1 MRGYR
6 KSIMTEQTESFLPIR
21 EISQDLRPERLV
33 PALSAGL
40 VTGILV
46 VIMAVSF
53 AALIFSGP
61 LAHFVPNGI
70 GFILMGDAILVTVV
84 ALWSSHASMVAI
96 DQDAPAAILAVV
108 IAAAITS
115 LPVAL
120 SAEAVLA
127 TVALMI
133 VSTTLISGV
142 VFLLLGRYKLG
153 SLIRFL
159 PYPVV
164 GGFLAGTGWLLV
176 TGAIG
181 VMTDASVSGDLFEP
195 ALLIRW
201 LPGFVMALALWW
213 SLNRS
218 SHPLILPGFF
228 VGGSA
233 VFYLIFWLSG
243 TPLAEISAQ
252 GWLLGPFPDGASW
265 QFPLQ
270 PAYLAQVQ
278 WDVVLSNIPNI
289 LPVLFIG
296 VITFLLN
303 VSGLELVVKKEL
315 DLDREMMV
323 GGVGNLISGLFG
335 GIMGFHALSLSGL
348 NYKLAHSSRLASL
361 IAAAFTAFI
370 LFFGMT
376 LLSYIPKIVL
386 GGMLM
391 VMGLSFIIEWVIEAR
406 ARFSRFE
413 YGVIW
418 LILIV
423 IALVGF
429 LEGVA
434 VGLAAAVAL
443 FVVNYSRI
451 NVVKHSLT
459 GVTYRSRV
467 TRGREQRHLLEQ
479 QGEQIQILQLQGF
492 IFFGTAQRLIDQV
505 KERLLMPGLPPLL
518 FLVLDFR
525 QVTGLDST
533 ALLGFAKMNQL
544 AQERNILLV
553 LTQLNAHLQ
562 QQFQRQGLGDG
573 SGAVRFFADL
583 DRGVEWCEA
592 SILQIH
598 GVTATEESLLAQFAE
613 ILPQAEKAGVL
624 IPYLERQEVEPGF
637 YLIRQGDAPDD
648 IFFVEQGQVTAQL
661 ERDGQMPVRLETM
674 RGGRVVGEIGFYL
687 GAERTAAV
695 RADEPT
701 TIYRLSLAKLAVMEK
716 DDPVAAAT
724 FHRLIAHLLAERAVH
739 LIRAVDALLQ

>member
-1 MRGYR
+1 M
-6 KSIMTEQTESFLPIR
+6 SEIFLPVAEIR
-21 EISQDLRPERLV
+21 RDLRPERLV
-33 PALSAGL
+33 TALSAGVIMGL
-40 VTGILV
+40 LV

-61 LAHFVPNGI
+61 FAPFIANGI
-70 GFILMGDAILVTVV
+70 GFILMGNTILVAIV
-84 ALWSSHASMVAI
+84 ALASSHASIVAI
-96 DQDAPAAILAVV
+96 DQDTPAAILAVV

-115 LPVAL
+115 VPVAL
-120 SAEAVLA
+120 SSEAILA
-127 TVALMI
+127 TIAMMI
-133 VSTTLISGV
+133 VSTTLIAGLL
-142 VFLLLGRYKLG
+142 FWLLGRYKLG

-164 GGFLAGTGWLLV
+164 GGFLAGTGWLLI
-176 TGAIG
+176 TGAIS
-181 VMTDASVSGDLFEP
+181 VMADTSLRGSFLEPDLFV
-195 ALLIRW
+195 RW
-201 LPGFVMALALWW
+201 LPGLFIALGLWW
-213 SLNRS
+213 SLSRS
-218 SHPLILPGFF
+218 SHPLIVPGFF
-228 VGGSA
+228 VGGIA
-233 VFYLIFWLSG
+233 IFYLVGWLAG
-243 TPLAEISAQ
+243 TPLAEVSAQ
-252 GWLLGPFPDGASW
+252 GWLLGPFPEGGSW

-270 PAYLAQVQ
+270 PDYLTQVQ
-278 WDVVLSNIPNI
+278 WDVVVGNMPNI
-289 LPVLFIG
+289 LPTLFIA

-303 VSGLELVVKKEL
+303 VSGLELVLKKEL

-323 GGVGNLISGLFG
+323 GGVGNLVSGLFG
-335 GIMGFHALSLSGL
+335 GIIGFHALGLSGL

-361 IAAAFTAFI
+361 IAAAFTAVI
-370 LFFGMT
+370 LFLGMS
-376 LLSYIPKIVL
+376 LLSYIPKVVL

-391 VMGLSFIIEWVIEAR
+391 YTGLSFIIEWVFEAR
-406 ARFSRFE
+406 TRFSRFE

-418 LILIV
+418 LILVV
-423 IALVGF
+423 IAGVGF

-459 GVTYRSRV
+459 GVSYRSRV
-467 TRGREQRHLLEQ
+467 TRGREQRQLLDQ
-479 QGEQIQILQLQGF
+479 QGEQTQILQLQGF
-492 IFFGTAQRLIDQV
+492 IFFGTAQRLIEQV

-553 LTQLNAHLQ
+553 LTQLNANLQ
-562 QQFQRQGLGDG
+562 KQFERQGLGDG

-592 SILQIH
+592 NILQIH
-598 GVTATEESLLAQFAE
+598 GVTTVGKPLADEFAE

-687 GAERTAAV
+687 GAQRTAAV